1 MRGSVAVVSTDGLP
15 PPLPSG
21 TGAGADVGAASG
33 EGAAA
38 EVGGAAGRRRA
49 RGRAAGDRG
58 EQGGGG
64 QRGTLSAVRRGAE
77 GCVVDVPVGT
87 GRSLMTHPDTPR

>member
-1 MRGSVAVVSTDGLP
+1 MRGNVAVVITDGLP

-38 EVGGAAGRRRA
+38 EVGGAAAGGGLA
-49 RGRAAGDRG
+49 GAQLAIAASRAAVASAAP
-58 EQGGGG
+58 
-64 QRGTLSAVRRGAE
+64 LSAVRRGAA

-87 GRSLMTHPDTPR
+87 GRSLMAHPDTPC